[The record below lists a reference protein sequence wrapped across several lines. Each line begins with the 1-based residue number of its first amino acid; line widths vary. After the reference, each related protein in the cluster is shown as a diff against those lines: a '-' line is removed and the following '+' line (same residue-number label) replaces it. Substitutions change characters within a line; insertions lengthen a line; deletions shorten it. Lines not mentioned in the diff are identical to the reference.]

1 MKVMVTGHK
10 GYVGA
15 VLVPM
20 LIARGYEVVG
30 VDCDLFKDCLFSPD
44 VPAHTSVRKDI
55 RDLDVPDFAGIDA
68 VIHLAALSND
78 PLGEIDP
85 DLTHQ
90 INTHATEALA
100 RHARTAGV
108 RRFVFSSSCSSYGAS
123 DDAWLTEE
131 SSLNPLTPYAV
142 SKVRSEE
149 LLDALAS
156 ADFSPVFLRSGTAYG
171 LSPRLRCD
179 LVVNNLTAYAVATGE
194 VFMKSDGS
202 AWRPLVHVEDMA
214 RAFISALEA
223 DREKIHRQ
231 VFNVGRNGDCM
242 RIRELASIV
251 GSAIP
256 GARIKLAQSHSADV
270 RTYRVDCKKIERI
283 GFDPRRN
290 VLEAVREMAEAF
302 RKADVSIE
310 EFEGPRFVRLATIR
324 HLRESGRLDVNLR
337 GTVAA

>member
-1 MKVMVTGHK
+1 
-10 GYVGA
+10 
-15 VLVPM
+15 
-20 LIARGYEVVG
+20 
-30 VDCDLFKDCLFSPD
+30 
-44 VPAHTSVRKDI
+44 
-55 RDLDVPDFAGIDA
+55 
-68 VIHLAALSND
+68 
-78 PLGEIDP
+78 
-85 DLTHQ
+85 
-90 INTHATEALA
+90 
-100 RHARTAGV
+100 
-108 RRFVFSSSCSSYGAS
+108 
-123 DDAWLTEE
+123 
-131 SSLNPLTPYAV
+131 
-142 SKVRSEE
+142 
-149 LLDALAS
+149 
-156 ADFSPVFLRSGTAYG
+156 
-171 LSPRLRCD
+171 
-179 LVVNNLTAYAVATGE
+179 VNNLTAYAVATGE

-256 GARIKLAQSHSADV
+256 GARIKFAQSHSADV

-290 VLEAVREMAEAF
+290 VLEAVREMAQAF
-302 RKADVSIE
+302 REANVSIE

>member
-20 LIARGYEVVG
+20 LIERGHDVIG
-30 VDCDLFKDCLFSPD
+30 VDCDLFADCSFSPP
-44 VPAHTSVRKDI
+44 VPATLSISKDI
-55 RDLDVPDFAGIDA
+55 RDLVAADFIGIEA

-85 DLTHQ
+85 DLTHE
-90 INTHATEALA
+90 INTFATEEIARLA
-100 RHARTAGV
+100 KEAGV
-108 RRFVFSSSCSSYGAS
+108 ERFVFSSSCSSYGAAS
-123 DDAWLTEE
+123 DGWLTEE
-131 SSLNPLTPYAV
+131 APLNPLTPYAV

-156 ADFSPVFLRSGTAYG
+156 EAFSPVFLRSGTAYG
-171 LSPRLRCD
+171 LSPCLRCD
-179 LVVNNLTAYAVATGE
+179 LVANNLTAYAVATGE
-194 VFMKSDGS
+194 VLMKSDGS

-223 DREKIHRQ
+223 DRARIHRQ

-242 RIRELASIV
+242 RIRDLASII

-256 GARIKLAQSHSADV
+256 EARIRFAENNSADV
-270 RTYRVDCKKIERI
+270 RTYRVDCRKIESI
-283 GFDPRRN
+283 GFDPRRSIS
-290 VLEAVREMAEAF
+290 EAVREMADAF
-302 RKADVSIE
+302 RAANISIE

-324 HLRESGRLDVNLR
+324 QLRASGRLDVNLR